1 MSRAKYVWDYDVNE
15 EQFREMLAGGLA
27 LGRLDQRWAAVRL
40 LDYGSW
46 ADIRELIGFRLLVE
60 KWAEWRDGVRS
71 RQRRESLDWLVEWLP
86 ENRPE
91 WLNYTFPTPTT
102 AP

>member
-1 MSRAKYVWDYDVNE
+1 MARAKYVWDYDIE
-15 EQFREMLAGGLA
+15 EAQFQAMLAGELA

-46 ADIRELIGFRLLVE
+46 PDIRQLIGFRLLVE
-60 KWAEWRDGVRS
+60 KWPEWRDGVRS
-71 RQRRESLDWLVEWLP
+71 RQRRESLEWLLEWLP

-91 WLNYTFPTPTT
+91 WLG
-102 AP
+102 